1 MSVRILFLIVTFL
14 ISHNSFAI
22 DVYHSLVDVHQSPDV
37 RAVVLSSYGQ
47 YEVTEIRVGNKVLG
61 TYHVS
66 KRSNCHLSNHINAQ
80 IETARTQGKLIRF
93 KFADGISYGSCAGAL
108 SDGLSL
114 RHNPNPVRAV
124 AGLDELEAQ
133 LASCQ
138 EQVRALTD
146 TGVGVNRGFEDDL
159 IRRVKE
165 MQGGAGSGLNTYDAN

>member
-1 MSVRILFLIVTFL
+1 MSIRILFLLVTYFF
-14 ISHNSFAI
+14 SFNGLAI

-47 YEVTEIRVGNKVLG
+47 YEVTEIRVGQKVLG
-61 TYHVS
+61 KYHVS
-66 KRSNCHLSNHINAQ
+66 KRSNCHLANHINAQ
-80 IETARTQGKLIRF
+80 IETAKSRGRLIRF

-108 SDGLSL
+108 SDGISL
-114 RHNPNPVRAV
+114 RYNPNPVRVV

-133 LASCQ
+133 LNFCQ

-146 TGVGVNRGFEDDL
+146 TSVGMNRGFEDDL

-165 MQGGAGSGLNTYDAN
+165 MGAGTRSGSNTYDVK

>member
-1 MSVRILFLIVTFL
+1 MATLLF
-14 ISHNSFAI
+14 SFHGLAI

-80 IETARTQGKLIRF
+80 IETAKTQGKLVRF

-146 TGVGVNRGFEDDL
+146 SGVRVNRGFEDDL
-159 IRRVKE
+159 LRRVKE
-165 MQGGAGSGLNTYDAN
+165 MQTGTASGSNTYNAN